1 MKSML
6 DFLQEPDDVSPQ
18 QSGPVGYSMLDAFK
32 ELDEQ
37 TASPAAAVQPTPVAL
52 SDESDPQ
59 LDAAALPG
67 TPSYD
72 FGDELDAGMIQPI
85 AADPQ
90 PAAPPPSVFNQPP
103 DPRQQII
110 DVAMEQPGPTQ
121 LKADLGIDLEG
132 NPRFTRDMGT
142 AFRFGQLNTRAN
154 TQGFAADIEETL
166 RDTAMS
172 QWMQKTQNF
181 LRQPLINPVRKFF
194 GAEPLPEDAN
204 LRESRAFA
212 ERARNSSE
220 RLMKQ
225 AEALGY
231 RPLTTDKI
239 KNFGDFLDWAQTSL
253 AASGEPMIVAIASGG
268 WMSPLLL
275 GGEFNANLKEI
286 EGLSQADRVALA
298 ASGGTVAAVLENL
311 GLGILIKGLPDE
323 LIGKLGGQYFV
334 NWVNKNYGTRVAS
347 AVATSMATEGIT
359 ETGQDSI
366 GIGLEAIAGKEFKE
380 GEIKSRLRE
389 SFLTGAAVGTQVSAA
404 TSAGKETASAIANRF
419 PKDQE
424 ASEFDSLLAQKIVRD
439 MLNPNSAEF
448 GFVDP
453 EAESNFFSDIE
464 FQAQTQAAATNVNEK
479 TTEQLT
485 RLRTRAEQATRLAQE
500 TDRRLA
506 AAEGRPVDL
515 DATRNDELR
524 ADAENYA
531 TEQREK
537 ARTLTA
543 QARELEEFYATADGQ
558 AYAAEILALQKI
570 AEDEGLNIDIAA
582 RLNTIPTES
591 IQDALVF
598 ARIQLQQAQTTKEA
612 REGRAP
618 STPNTP
624 ATDVSQIL
632 KPLEGRQTRAA
643 QAGTISTEETQRAL
657 DVLNRLNKQ
666 LNDMGFEVGQALN
679 PSNSTQEARDL
690 KSQIVNLAGVY
701 HELRSQRYARDNG
714 HENFKPEKLAEVE
727 KEFVE
732 AFGGAAPQPAPE
744 PVTQPVTQPAPQPV
758 TQPVTQPA
766 PEPVAQ
772 PEPEQEN
779 PQAPTEEALA
789 LPITFL
795 KERGQKGQKTI
806 RTPDGDIQIK
816 VRPVL
821 VDQSELK
828 SATGDLQPRDRSLR
842 ESQVEVQ
849 RRAANLAPDMLL
861 NSPTSES
868 GAPIIARDGTVISGN
883 GRVMSI
889 REAYKQFPEKAEA
902 YKQALKEY
910 GQTEQNFLEPV
921 LVFMIDQDMT
931 RQELV
936 QFADKSNR
944 STIATMS
951 DTETSQRDA
960 RAMGVEVINLYK
972 GGDFTRAE
980 NQPFVRQFMRL
991 VVTPA
996 EQNEMTRN
1004 GMLTRKGV
1012 QRMQSAILAAAYTD
1026 TQTLSLMLDSAEN
1039 NIKGIGNAMLEAAPS
1054 FVQLKADIDAG
1065 LISPEYDITAFV
1077 TEAAQIVS
1085 QARRTSTKIIDV
1097 LNQTSELASISPE
1110 AEALVKIMYNE
1121 DLTRAKS
1128 QKFITDVLKFYTE
1141 EALKKQ
1147 DRDAGFFTDNTTP
1160 QDVLEAAR
1168 SKADGTQGQGSLLP
1182 ETGIS
1187 DRNQT
1192 GRKQTQRQ
1200 RGPGRGEG
1208 LRDVDT
1214 ADTQET
1220 GQAQIDG
1227 QISTEEAGQA
1237 AAEADTRVV
1246 EVSKIDNQ
1254 RTAKPGTR
1262 VSKIK
1267 ERNKTALMFT
1277 AFADAGLNPNEAT
1290 SLPIERQYRILSTL
1304 VQDRFGFK
1312 SITKTENANT
1322 KEAVDQLLTGYHN
1335 LSAMAN
1341 VLGLPYKAIGLD
1353 GTLSFIMAK
1362 EIGAYGVY
1370 YPGQRAIAVPRRVNS
1385 FAHEWF
1391 HALDHYVYEKFGQN
1405 AGKFPLASDV
1415 SRKEGKDAF
1424 KDDAPVGVVESY
1436 LALSRAM
1443 FKDKATEAQQLAKIE
1458 QDMAKMEANAGKRG
1472 KDVYASK
1479 SYKALVEQR
1488 KRILEGTG
1496 RSPAIKKTNF
1506 RTSAEFFAQ
1515 MAGSDASY
1523 WASPREMF
1531 ARTGEAFITNKMA
1544 LDALNA
1550 DFLGGTQEGYM
1561 MTLEQLGVTEA
1572 ELTDPAN
1579 AAIAMDSRLA
1589 LTFPKDAERMEIFGA
1604 MQNLMYAIAAETALG
1619 EGQVGKMPGD
1629 NFTFDVR
1636 RMHDVTEPESKGII
1650 QDQIKAF
1657 RDRKKFMERMAQRA
1671 SEYDKYEKGRIPVL
1685 NARRRKTIEDGFTA
1699 PLFYQK
1705 QGVLKALIKRYP
1717 KSKRLKLLMQLLA
1730 THTGGSLQSMAEGD
1744 NLTNAQM
1751 RQVRIFSDRLKNVS
1765 VRHDIPGFTKEE
1777 IDLLRD
1783 ILIGQDTLGSA
1794 PDKVTKAAGEI
1805 RLIYNTLYEYLRNS
1819 GLDIGYAPSG
1829 YVQRLLDHV
1838 EINTDPQGFS
1848 KAAKDVYGVV
1858 FENEVGKLDT
1868 DSIEQMDRLIN
1879 FIREAKLGIV
1889 QMDQWRNFIRSD
1901 EFKQIQ
1907 DLRREARNENT
1918 TDARKDEIEAEIED
1932 VFAGMKDIYEQFYND
1947 MLDIYSEIKGANWRT
1962 SIQESH
1968 VGDPVAN
1975 GGPSQDFTKKRALPP
1990 EADKIL
1996 EKYYVSDPIENLTTY
2011 IMGAVRKAEY
2021 NKRFGRQRIP
2031 KGENPNNKYTDYLHY
2046 TLAKLASQDRLLQSE
2061 LAMLESAINN
2071 MLGRNIEN
2079 YAPNNPQKVANRLT
2093 ALLSMTLLI
2102 RAPIASIAEPFTVAL
2117 ASNSVK
2123 KGIRAW
2129 GMTLMEFPGLR
2140 KMTKEGIRQRQQF
2153 ARIMGVIDDPEVGDI
2168 IANRIGGDFAGEQ
2181 NLNKLL
2187 SSFFHKIKLSG
2198 MTNAQRRSA
2207 AKIGFQ
2213 YITEMAYEYKKPVTP
2228 KAKEQAKRV
2237 LNDLGVADSRMEQF
2251 VDYVLSFNDVKRK
2264 NRLRDFAIGA
2274 DARGKAKID
2283 GKLELPT
2290 AEDVMDDSGEFND
2303 MGLQLAVSVMRFT
2316 DQSIQDPR
2324 TQDRPMYAEHPIGR
2338 LVYGI
2343 MSFVYSFQDKVL
2355 KAMVRR
2361 TAREYDISRTTGQGK
2376 ASAAGSAALY
2386 ATSTVAGPLLSLFTA
2401 HFLVSTAR
2409 EFLLNQERWDRE
2421 WDESDEDE
2429 LKFFTNYLLPLA
2441 LSRAGATGA
2450 FDPIVQAITGLKYQ
2464 RDLSNGL
2471 LGTGGYIAQNMQDIA
2486 SFWINNSPNTLYSE
2500 YRALRGAWNLSVAPA
2515 VSLAIANLPL
2525 TPATALAATGIG
2537 QYATSSTVR
2546 NKAINAFLEG
2556 VYGEKYVRGGKGR
2569 TKSSFPDIF

>member
-110 DVAMEQPGPTQ
+110 DAAMEQPGPTQ

>member
-1717 KSKRLKLLMQLLA
+1717 KSKRLKLLMQLLS

>member
-1 MKSML
+1 MDNFFADIQFDDAAQVDQPKKQDSTDL
-6 DFLQEPDDVSPQ
+6 FGDIDFSLTE
-18 QSGPVGYSMLDAFK
+18 
-32 ELDEQ
+32 
-37 TASPAAAVQPTPVAL
+37 SPAAAVQPTPVAP
-52 SDESDPQ
+52 SAESDPQ

-90 PAAPPPSVFNQPP
+90 PVAPPPSVFNQPP

-110 DVAMEQPGPTQ
+110 DAAMEQPGPTQ

-220 RLMKQ
+220 RLIKQ

-253 AASGEPMIVAIASGG
+253 ASSGEPMIVAIASGG

-334 NWVNKNYGTRVAS
+334 NWVNKNYGTRVGS

-359 ETGQDSI
+359 EMGQDGI
-366 GIGLEAIAGKEFKE
+366 GIGLEAIAGKEFRE

-389 SFLTGAAVGTQVSAA
+389 AGLAGAVVGGQVGAV
-404 TSAGKETASAIANRF
+404 TSAGRETASAIAERF
-419 PKDQE
+419 PQDQE
-424 ASEFDSLLAQKIVRD
+424 ASEFDILLAQKVARD
-439 MLNPNSAEF
+439 LLNPTSAEF
-448 GFVDP
+448 GRVDP
-453 EAESNFFSDIE
+453 EQPATETRSPEEQFEARVKAIEDLGTQEAQVLAKGIRGARQTKMADFRGIGNKPGKPPKSEREASQEMLTLLNDPEGFYQQKINEVTARADPEYTPPAIERDGDYFAGYFTSKTELQNLESARSIPSAKAAMDAAQERVNQLAAEINDAGYRVNEVNSSPSIPKE
-464 FQAQTQAAATNVNEK
+464 IKAKRRIMSMLGGTASRLSTQAHAVARGHKRANPEKMQATIDEIFTELGQTQAPPSSLMVS
-479 TTEQLT
+479 
-485 RLRTRAEQATRLAQE
+485 
-500 TDRRLA
+500 
-506 AAEGRPVDL
+506 VM
-515 DATRNDELR
+515 
-524 ADAENYA
+524 
-531 TEQREK
+531 RE
-537 ARTLTA
+537 A
-543 QARELEEFYATADGQ
+543 G
-558 AYAAEILALQKI
+558 I
-570 AEDEGLNIDIAA
+570 
-582 RLNTIPTES
+582 
-591 IQDALVF
+591 
-598 ARIQLQQAQTTKEA
+598 
-612 REGRAP
+612 
-618 STPNTP
+618 
-624 ATDVSQIL
+624 DVSQYDTNQQ
-632 KPLEGRQTRAA
+632 PT
-643 QAGTISTEETQRAL
+643 
-657 DVLNRLNKQ
+657 
-666 LNDMGFEVGQALN
+666 
-679 PSNSTQEARDL
+679 
-690 KSQIVNLAGVY
+690 
-701 HELRSQRYARDNG
+701 
-714 HENFKPEKLAEVE
+714 
-727 KEFVE
+727 
-732 AFGGAAPQPAPE
+732 APVPAPAQSE
-744 PVTQPVTQPAPQPV
+744 PAPAPAQTEPLRPAV
-758 TQPVTQPA
+758 AQPA

-772 PEPEQEN
+772 PEPAN
-779 PQAPTEEALA
+779 PQAATVSEQAVAMPV
-789 LPITFL
+789 TFL
-795 KERGQKGQKTI
+795 KERGQRGQKTI
-806 RTPDGDIQIK
+806 RTPDGETEIK
-816 VRPVL
+816 IKPVI

-828 SATGDLQPRDRSLR
+828 SATGDLQPRDRSLD

-849 RRAANLAPDMLL
+849 RRAANLIPTMLL
-861 NSPTSES
+861 NNTTSDG

-889 REAYKQFPEKAEA
+889 REVYKQFPEKAEA
-902 YKQALKEY
+902 YKQALKDY
-910 GQTEQNFLEPV
+910 GQIEQNFLEPV
-921 LVFMIDQDMT
+921 LVFMIDQDMSY
-931 RQELV
+931 QELV
-936 QFADKSNR
+936 DFADKSNR
-944 STIATMS
+944 SGIASMS
-951 DTETSQRDA
+951 ATERAQRDA
-960 RAMGVEVINLYK
+960 RAMGVDIVNLYQ
-972 GGDFTRAE
+972 GGDLTSRE
-980 NQPFVRQFMRL
+980 NQPFVREFMRL
-991 VVTPA
+991 AVAPT
-996 EQNEMTRN
+996 EQNQMSRDN
-1004 GMLTRKGV
+1004 QLTKEGV
-1012 QRMQSAILAAAYTD
+1012 SRMQGAILAAAYDD
-1026 TQTLSLMLDSAEN
+1026 TRALAVMLDSTDD
-1039 NIKGIGNAMLEAAPS
+1039 NIKAISNAMLAAAPA
-1054 FVQLKADIDAG
+1054 FAKLKAEISAG
-1065 LISPEYDITAFV
+1065 RVSSEFDITDNVTDVANKISNARKNGVKVAELLAQQDAFTRMDPI
-1077 TEAAQIVS
+1077 TEALIKAF
-1085 QARRTSTKIIDV
+1085 
-1097 LNQTSELASISPE
+1097 
-1110 AEALVKIMYNE
+1110 YN
-1121 DLTRAKS
+1121 DQLTRAKS
-1128 QKFITDVLKFYTE
+1128 QKFMTDVLRFYTE
-1141 EALKKQ
+1141 EASQKQ
-1147 DRDAGFFTDNTTP
+1147 QGGFFEDSTTAE
-1160 QDVLEAAR
+1160 DIVEVAR
-1168 SKADGTQGQGSLLP
+1168 RKADGGAEGQGSLIP

-1200 RGPGRGEG
+1200 RSPGRGEG

-1214 ADTQET
+1214 TDTRQARQE
-1220 GQAQIDG
+1220 ALDDG
-1227 QISTEEAGQA
+1227 QISTEEASQA

-1246 EVSKIDNQ
+1246 KVSDIDNQ
-1254 RTAKPGTR
+1254 RTEKPGTR

-1267 ERNKTALMFT
+1267 ERDKTALMFT
-1277 AFADAGLNPNEAT
+1277 AFADAGLNPDTAT
-1290 SLPIERQYRILSTL
+1290 SLPIERQFKILSTL

-1312 SITKTENANT
+1312 NIIKTENANS

-1341 VLGLPYKAIGLD
+1341 VLGLPYKAIGLG

-1362 EIGAYGVY
+1362 EINAYGQY
-1370 YPGQRAIAVPRRVNS
+1370 DPNTRAIAIPRRVNS

-1405 AGKFPLASDV
+1405 AGEFPLASDTA
-1415 SRKEGKDAF
+1415 RKEGKDAF

-1458 QDMAKMEANAGKRG
+1458 QDMAKMEANASKRG
-1472 KDVYASK
+1472 KDVYALK
-1479 SYKALVEQR
+1479 SYKALVAQR

-1515 MAGSDASY
+1515 MAGQGVSY

-1561 MTLEQLGVTEA
+1561 MTLEQLGVTEVA

-1671 SEYDKYEKGRIPVL
+1671 SEYDKYEKGKIPVF
-1685 NARRRKTIEDGFTA
+1685 NARRRKVIEDGFTA

-1705 QGVLKALIKRYP
+1705 QGVLKALMKRYP
-1717 KSKRLKLLMQLLA
+1717 KSKRLKLLMQLLS

-1805 RLIYNTLYEYLRNS
+1805 RIIYNTLYEYLRNS

-1868 DSIEQMDRLIN
+1868 DSIEQMDRLID

-1889 QMDQWRNFIRSD
+1889 QMDQWTSFIRSD
-1901 EFKQIQ
+1901 EFRQIQ

-2031 KGENPNNKYTDYLHY
+2031 RGENPNNKYTDYLHY

-2061 LAMLESAINN
+2061 LAMLETSINN
-2071 MLGRNIEN
+2071 MLGRNIQN

-2123 KGIRAW
+2123 KGMNAW

-2213 YITEMAYEYKKPVTP
+2213 YITEMAYEYKKPITP

-2274 DARGKAKID
+2274 DAKGKAKID

-2486 SFWINNSPNTLYSE
+2486 CIL
-2500 YRALRGAWNLSVAPA
+2500 
-2515 VSLAIANLPL
+2515 
-2525 TPATALAATGIG
+2525 
-2537 QYATSSTVR
+2537 
-2546 NKAINAFLEG
+2546 
-2556 VYGEKYVRGGKGR
+2556 
-2569 TKSSFPDIF
+2569 D

>member
-110 DVAMEQPGPTQ
+110 DAAMEQPGPTQ

-1717 KSKRLKLLMQLLA
+1717 KSKRLKLLMQLLS

>member
-6 DFLQEPDDVSPQ
+6 DFLQEPEDVSPQ
-18 QSGPVGYSMLDAFK
+18 QSGPVGYSMLDAFR

-37 TASPAAAVQPTPVAL
+37 TASPMAAEQPTPVVP
-52 SDESDPQ
+52 SVESNPQ
-59 LDAAALPG
+59 PDAAALSG
-67 TPSYD
+67 TPSFD
-72 FGDELDAGMIQPI
+72 FSGVNPDMFGATP
-85 AADPQ
+85 ADPQ

-103 DPRQQII
+103 DPRKRII
-110 DVAMEQPGPTQ
+110 DAAMEQPGPTQ

-142 AFRFGQLNTRAN
+142 AFDYGALNTRAN
-154 TQGFAADIEETL
+154 VTGFAADIEETL

-225 AEALGY
+225 AKALGY

-239 KNFGDFLDWAQTSL
+239 KNFGDFLDWSQTSL

-334 NWVNKNYGTRVAS
+334 NWVNKNYGKRVGS
-347 AVATSMATEGIT
+347 AVATSMATEGVT
-359 ETGQDSI
+359 EMGQEGI
-366 GIGLEAIAGKEFKE
+366 GIGLEAIAGKEFRE
-380 GEIKSRLRE
+380 GEIGSRLRE
-389 SFLTGAAVGTQVSAA
+389 AGAAGSIVGGQVGG
-404 TSAGKETASAIANRF
+404 TIKAGSETASAISNRF

-439 MLNPNSAEF
+439 MLNPTSAEF

-453 EAESNFFSDIE
+453 EA
-464 FQAQTQAAATNVNEK
+464 QT
-479 TTEQLT
+479 
-485 RLRTRAEQATRLAQE
+485 
-500 TDRRLA
+500 
-506 AAEGRPVDL
+506 
-515 DATRNDELR
+515 DAT
-524 ADAENYA
+524 DASTAPEPA
-531 TEQREK
+531 TE
-537 ARTLTA
+537 
-543 QARELEEFYATADGQ
+543 
-558 AYAAEILALQKI
+558 
-570 AEDEGLNIDIAA
+570 
-582 RLNTIPTES
+582 P
-591 IQDALVF
+591 
-598 ARIQLQQAQTTKEA
+598 
-612 REGRAP
+612 AP
-618 STPNTP
+618 EPV
-624 ATDVSQIL
+624 A
-632 KPLEGRQTRAA
+632 
-643 QAGTISTEETQRAL
+643 
-657 DVLNRLNKQ
+657 
-666 LNDMGFEVGQALN
+666 
-679 PSNSTQEARDL
+679 
-690 KSQIVNLAGVY
+690 
-701 HELRSQRYARDNG
+701 
-714 HENFKPEKLAEVE
+714 
-727 KEFVE
+727 
-732 AFGGAAPQPAPE
+732 QPAPE
-744 PVTQPVTQPAPQPV
+744 PVAQPAPEPVAQPTPEPVTQPTPEPAQRTELSPLQKVVPTLDGYSRAQPDPDDPIPTSVLDMIAWVTTPEKAKQLTNQDISLIMRSSTIGDAPQSNLDLVINERQERLNEIEQGVPPV
-758 TQPVTQPA
+758 TQGPATQPA

-772 PEPEQEN
+772 PEPETN
-779 PQAPTEEALA
+779 PQQIAEPVGVRTADE
-789 LPITFL
+789 P
-795 KERGQKGQKTI
+795 KSVQ
-806 RTPDGDIQIK
+806 TPDSEARYE
-816 VRPVL
+816 VEAVVMEL
-821 VDQSELK
+821 AELK
-828 SATGDLQPRDRSLR
+828 QAQGSLQPRDRTLK
-842 ESQVEVQ
+842 ESTVEML
-849 RRAANLAPDMLL
+849 RRASPERFNPARLL
-861 NSPTSES
+861 DSPTTGD
-868 GAPIIARDGTVISGN
+868 GAPIIARDGTIMSGN
-883 GRVMSI
+883 GRALTL
-889 REAYKQFPEKAEA
+889 RELYEKHPESVAA
-902 YKQALKEY
+902 YKQALEAAGVKIE
-910 GQTEQNFLEPV
+910 GFSQPV
-921 LVFMIDQDMT
+921 LVRRLTDTDMT
-931 RQELV
+931 IADLSR
-936 QFADKSNR
+936 FADLANTDDKAR
-944 STIATMS
+944 MST
-951 DTETSQRDA
+951 TEAAQRDA
-960 RAMGVEVINLYK
+960 QRLSTETVNLFT
-972 GGDFTRAE
+972 GGDLTSTE
-980 NQPFVRQFMRL
+980 NKPFVDAFVRQVLSPTELGQFTRDGRL
-991 VVTPA
+991 TKDAVS
-996 EQNEMTRN
+996 
-1004 GMLTRKGV
+1004 
-1012 QRMQSAILAAAYTD
+1012 RMQAAILATAYQDTD
-1026 TQTLSLMLDSAEN
+1026 ALAIMLDSTDD
-1039 NIKGIGNAMLEAAPS
+1039 NIKAISSAMMAAAPKIS
-1054 FVQLKADIDAG
+1054 QLKADIAAGEVKSEFDISQQITDAAK
-1065 LISPEYDITAFV
+1065 LISDLRSRNIKPRDYYNQQDAFSDADPLV
-1077 TEAAQIVS
+1077 EAIVRS
-1085 QARRTSTKIIDV
+1085 
-1097 LNQTSELASISPE
+1097 L
-1110 AEALVKIMYNE
+1110 YNDE
-1121 DLTRAKS
+1121 LTRAKS
-1128 QKFITDVLKFYTE
+1128 QKFMRFMLESYVEEASNRKTDALFEDETTPEQVLKT
-1141 EALKKQ
+1141 
-1147 DRDAGFFTDNTTP
+1147 
-1160 QDVLEAAR
+1160 AR
-1168 SKADGTQGQGSLLP
+1168 TKAERAADGSAEGQGSLLT
-1182 ETGIS
+1182 EAGIS
-1187 DRNQT
+1187 DSNQT
-1192 GRKQTQRQ
+1192 GREQVQRKRRKSGGQ
-1200 RGPGRGEG
+1200 G

-1214 ADTQET
+1214 TDTRQARQE
-1220 GQAQIDG
+1220 ALDDG
-1227 QISTEEAGQA
+1227 QISTEEASQA

-1246 EVSKIDNQ
+1246 KVSDIDNQ
-1254 RTAKPGTR
+1254 RTEKPGTR

-1267 ERNKTALMFT
+1267 ERDKTALMFT
-1277 AFADAGLNPNEAT
+1277 AFADAGLNPDEAT

-1312 SITKTENANT
+1312 SIIKTENANS

-1341 VLGLPYKAIGLD
+1341 VLGLPYKAIGLG

-1362 EIGAYGVY
+1362 EIKAYGRY
-1370 YPGQRAIAVPRRVNS
+1370 DPNTRAISIPRRVNS

-1405 AGKFPLASDV
+1405 AGENPLASDT

-1472 KDVYASK
+1472 KDVYALK
-1479 SYKALVEQR
+1479 SYKALVAQR

-1496 RSPAIKKTNF
+1496 KSPAIKKTNF

-1515 MAGSDASY
+1515 MAGQGVSY

-1550 DFLGGTQEGYM
+1550 DFLGGTQDGYM

-1629 NFTFDVR
+1629 NFVYDVR

-1650 QDQIKAF
+1650 RDQVKAYS
-1657 RDRKKFMERMAQRA
+1657 DRKKFMERMAQRA
-1671 SEYDKYEKGRIPVL
+1671 SEYDKYEKGKIPVF
-1685 NARRRKTIEDGFTA
+1685 NARRRKVIEDGFTA

-1777 IDLLRD
+1777 VDLLRD

-1805 RLIYNTLYEYLRNS
+1805 RLIYNTLYEYLRKS

-1838 EINTDPQGFS
+1838 EINTDPEGFS

-1868 DSIEQMDRLIN
+1868 DSIEQMDRLID

-1889 QMDQWRNFIRSD
+1889 QTDQWKTFLESN
-1901 EFKQIQ
+1901 EFQQIQ

-2061 LAMLESAINN
+2061 LSMLETSINN
-2071 MLGRNIEN
+2071 MLGRNIQN
-2079 YAPNNPQKVANRLT
+2079 YAPNNPQKIANRLS
-2093 ALLSMTLLI
+2093 AVLSMTLLI
-2102 RAPIASIAEPFTVAL
+2102 RAPIAGIAEPFTVAL
-2117 ASNSVK
+2117 ASGSVK
-2123 KGIRAW
+2123 KGMSAW

-2140 KMTKEGIRQRQQF
+2140 KMNKEGIRQRQQF
-2153 ARIMGVIDDPEVGDI
+2153 ARIMGVIDDPEVGDL

-2181 NLNKLL
+2181 NLNKIM

-2237 LNDLGVADSRMEQF
+2237 LNDLGVANSRMEQF

-2274 DARGKAKID
+2274 DAKGKAKID

-2290 AEDVMDDSGEFND
+2290 AEDVMDDSGDFND

-2324 TQDRPMYAEHPIGR
+2324 TQDRPMYAEHPMGR
-2338 LVYGI
+2338 IVYGI

-2355 KAMVRR
+2355 KPILRR
-2361 TAREYDISRTTGQGK
+2361 TAREYDISRTVGQGK

-2429 LKFFTNYLLPLA
+2429 LKFFINYLLPLA

-2450 FDPIVQAITGLKYQ
+2450 FDPIIQAITGLKYQ
-2464 RDLSNGL
+2464 RDLSNAF
-2471 LGTGGYIAQNMQDIA
+2471 LGTGGYIAQNAQDIA
-2486 SFWINNSPNTLYSE
+2486 SYWINNSPNSLYSE
-2500 YRALRGAWNLSVAPA
+2500 YRALRGAWNLTVAPA
-2515 VSLAIANLPL
+2515 VSLTIANLPL
-2525 TPATALAATGIG
+2525 TPATALAATGAA
-2537 QYATSSTVR
+2537 QYGTSSTVR
-2546 NKAINAFLEG
+2546 NKAINAFLEA

>member
-90 PAAPPPSVFNQPP
+90 PVAPPPSVFNQPP

-972 GGDFTRAE
+972 GGDFTREA

-1717 KSKRLKLLMQLLA
+1717 KSKRLKLLMQLLS

-1868 DSIEQMDRLIN
+1868 DSIEQMDRLIE

-2123 KGIRAW
+2123 KGMNAW

-2213 YITEMAYEYKKPVTP
+2213 YITEMAYEYKKPITP

>member
-1 MKSML
+1 MD
-6 DFLQEPDDVSPQ
+6 DFFSDIVFANDTQADKPKRQDSTDFFSDIVF
-18 QSGPVGYSMLDAFK
+18 GD
-32 ELDEQ
+32 
-37 TASPAAAVQPTPVAL
+37 TASPAAAEQPTPVVP
-52 SDESDPQ
+52 SVESDPQ
-59 LDAAALPG
+59 PDAAALPG

-90 PAAPPPSVFNQPP
+90 PVAPPPSVFNQPP

-110 DVAMEQPGPTQ
+110 DAAMEQPGPTQ
-121 LKADLGIDLEG
+121 LKVDLGIDLEG

-142 AFRFGQLNTRAN
+142 AFRFGQLNTQAN
-154 TQGFAADIEETL
+154 TLGFSADIEEVL

-220 RLMKQ
+220 RLMQQ

-253 AASGEPMIVAIASGG
+253 ASSGEPMIVAIASGG

-334 NWVNKNYGTRVAS
+334 NWVNKNYGTRVGS

-359 ETGQDSI
+359 EMGQDGI

-380 GEIKSRLRE
+380 GEIGSRLRE
-389 SFLTGAAVGTQVSAA
+389 AGLAGAVVGGQVSAA
-404 TSAGKETASAIANRF
+404 TSAGRETASAIANRF

-439 MLNPNSAEF
+439 MLNPTSAEF

-453 EAESNFFSDIE
+453 AAESNFFSDIE
-464 FQAQTQAAATNVNEK
+464 FEAQTQAASNNVNEK

-506 AAEGRPVDL
+506 AAEGQPVDL

-537 ARTLTA
+537 AKRLAA
-543 QARELEEFYATADGQ
+543 QAKELEEFYATADGQ

-582 RLNTIPTES
+582 RLNTIPTGT
-591 IQDALVF
+591 IQDALDL
-598 ARIQLQQAQTTKEA
+598 ARSQLEQAQTTKQG
-612 REGRAP
+612 REGAAQP
-618 STPNTP
+618 VPNTP

-632 KPLEGRQTRAA
+632 TPLEGRQTRAA

-666 LNDMGFEVGQALN
+666 LNDMGFAVGQSMN

-690 KSQIVNLAGVY
+690 RSRIINLAGVY

-714 HENFKPEKLAEVE
+714 HENFKPEKLAQVE
-727 KEFVE
+727 KEFTE

-744 PVTQPVTQPAPQPV
+744 PVTQPAPEPVTQPAPQPV

-972 GGDFTRAE
+972 GGDFTREE

-1097 LNQTSELASISPE
+1097 LNQTSELASISSE

-1671 SEYDKYEKGRIPVL
+1671 SEYDKYEKGKIPVF
-1685 NARRRKTIEDGFTA
+1685 NARRRKVIEDGFTA
-1699 PLFYQK
+1699 PLLYQK

-1717 KSKRLKLLMQLLA
+1717 KSKRLKMLMQLLA

-1751 RQVRIFSDRLKNVS
+1751 RQVRIFSDRMKNVS

-1868 DSIEQMDRLIN
+1868 DSIEQMDKLID

-1932 VFAGMKDIYEQFYND
+1932 VFAGMKDIYEEFYND

-2011 IMGAVRKAEY
+2011 IMGAVRKA
-2021 NKRFGRQRIP
+2021 
-2031 KGENPNNKYTDYLHY
+2031 
-2046 TLAKLASQDRLLQSE
+2046 
-2061 LAMLESAINN
+2061 
-2071 MLGRNIEN
+2071 
-2079 YAPNNPQKVANRLT
+2079 
-2093 ALLSMTLLI
+2093 
-2102 RAPIASIAEPFTVAL
+2102 
-2117 ASNSVK
+2117 
-2123 KGIRAW
+2123 
-2129 GMTLMEFPGLR
+2129 
-2140 KMTKEGIRQRQQF
+2140 
-2153 ARIMGVIDDPEVGDI
+2153 
-2168 IANRIGGDFAGEQ
+2168 
-2181 NLNKLL
+2181 
-2187 SSFFHKIKLSG
+2187 
-2198 MTNAQRRSA
+2198 
-2207 AKIGFQ
+2207 
-2213 YITEMAYEYKKPVTP
+2213 
-2228 KAKEQAKRV
+2228 
-2237 LNDLGVADSRMEQF
+2237 
-2251 VDYVLSFNDVKRK
+2251 
-2264 NRLRDFAIGA
+2264 
-2274 DARGKAKID
+2274 
-2283 GKLELPT
+2283 
-2290 AEDVMDDSGEFND
+2290 
-2303 MGLQLAVSVMRFT
+2303 
-2316 DQSIQDPR
+2316 
-2324 TQDRPMYAEHPIGR
+2324 
-2338 LVYGI
+2338 
-2343 MSFVYSFQDKVL
+2343 
-2355 KAMVRR
+2355 
-2361 TAREYDISRTTGQGK
+2361 
-2376 ASAAGSAALY
+2376 
-2386 ATSTVAGPLLSLFTA
+2386 
-2401 HFLVSTAR
+2401 
-2409 EFLLNQERWDRE
+2409 
-2421 WDESDEDE
+2421 
-2429 LKFFTNYLLPLA
+2429 
-2441 LSRAGATGA
+2441 
-2450 FDPIVQAITGLKYQ
+2450 
-2464 RDLSNGL
+2464 
-2471 LGTGGYIAQNMQDIA
+2471 
-2486 SFWINNSPNTLYSE
+2486 
-2500 YRALRGAWNLSVAPA
+2500 
-2515 VSLAIANLPL
+2515 
-2525 TPATALAATGIG
+2525 
-2537 QYATSSTVR
+2537 
-2546 NKAINAFLEG
+2546 
-2556 VYGEKYVRGGKGR
+2556 
-2569 TKSSFPDIF
+2569 